1 MSKKLTN
8 EEIIENRQTFHK
20 ICKMYN
26 VCNDDFL
33 LFLDSTD
40 FYYAP
45 LMPMKSGVNVFSGGL
60 VEYIIKVSRYILKIN
75 KTLPEQFRVNE
86 ESLIKV
92 AIVHNLGRINLFIP
106 NKNNWSVINQGRVY
120 EYNNTLTAFT
130 IPERSLYYIQGFIK
144 LSDAE
149 LQAIF
154 NYEKE
159 NDKQAEYYSN
169 IITDILKSTIKL
181 TLYILKEE
189 EDGRTE

>member
-45 LMPMKSGVNVFSGGL
+45 LMPMKSGINVFSGGL

-75 KTLPEQFRVNE
+75 KIFI
-86 ESLIKV
+86 ES
-92 AIVHNLGRINLFIP
+92 ALG
-106 NKNNWSVINQGRVY
+106 VV
-120 EYNNTLTAFT
+120 
-130 IPERSLYYIQGFIK
+130 
-144 LSDAE
+144 
-149 LQAIF
+149 
-154 NYEKE
+154 
-159 NDKQAEYYSN
+159 
-169 IITDILKSTIKL
+169 LKIDFCL
-181 TLYILKEE
+181 TLAGEYLKYIIYNSTCARRELDSLMKT
-189 EDGRTE
+189 DVQPSSPPVR